1 MVRRVHI
8 CFGAG
13 RYEKFTPAI
22 HNYLVGNGPG
32 YLIGKVLA
40 AADRGQKYLR
50 VAINHGREASNPNT
64 TLESRFI
71 SLCRGFETLC
81 RHHGFIKQDLSS
93 RLEPAQQAELKV
105 ILQETAARIRKMPI
119 TIIRTSVSPGLAI

>member
-1 MVRRVHI
+1 RRVHI

-13 RYEKFTPAI
+13 RYERSTPAI
-22 HNYLVGNGPG
+22 HNHLVGNGPG
-32 YLIGKVLA
+32 YLTGKVLT

-50 VAINHGREASNPNT
+50 VAINHARGASNQKT

-81 RHHGFIKQDLSS
+81 RHHGFIRQDMSL
-93 RLEPAQQAELKV
+93 RQEQAQQSELKA
-105 ILQETAARIRKMPI
+105 IIQEAAAKHRKLQKDEADT
-119 TIIRTSVSPGLAI
+119 GLT